1 MWPAE
6 PKIWTVAEATRR
18 IEDTLTADPVL
29 QSILIRGEISNY
41 KRHTSGH
48 TYFTLKDA
56 KARLR
61 CVLFRRYGQALSF
74 ALGDGLE
81 VVAAGRIG
89 VYPPNGDYQL
99 YVEQVFPAG
108 EGLLHY
114 AFQQLK
120 EKLAAE
126 GLFDPG
132 RKRPLPAF
140 PHRLG
145 VVTSLQGAALR
156 DIVTVARRRNP
167 KIDIIVAPAIV
178 QGSEGPASIIKALE
192 LCNRYGDLDI
202 IILGRGGGSLED
214 LWSFNDEGV
223 ARAVYSS
230 SIPVISAVG
239 HETDVTITDLVA
251 DHRAPTPSAAAEMA
265 VPDVSAIAAQLISL
279 YERLRRMAQRRVDQ
293 GRRQVSSLAERSVL
307 QRPEERLN
315 RLRLT
320 LDERERS
327 LLLAVRNGYR
337 LNKDRLIGLAG
348 RLELLSPLGTLAR
361 GYSICQLSDGRILRR
376 AQDGRVGDMVHI
388 ILGEGDLQAK
398 IQKICGEGSGGS

>member
-1 MWPAE
+1 M
-6 PKIWTVAEATRR
+6 
-18 IEDTLTADPVL
+18 
-29 QSILIRGEISNY
+29 
-41 KRHTSGH
+41 
-48 TYFTLKDA
+48 
-56 KARLR
+56 
-61 CVLFRRYGQALSF
+61 
-74 ALGDGLE
+74 
-81 VVAAGRIG
+81 AAGRIG

-108 EGLLHY
+108 EGLLHF

-120 EKLAAE
+120 EKLATE
-126 GLFDPG
+126 GLFDPE

-145 VVTSLQGAALR
+145 VITSLQGAALR

-178 QGSEGPASIIKALE
+178 QGSEGPASIIKALQ
-192 LCNRYGDLDI
+192 LCNRYGELDV

-223 ARAVYSS
+223 ARAVYAS

-251 DHRAPTPSAAAEMA
+251 DHRAPTPSAAAELA
-265 VPDVSAIAAQLISL
+265 VPDVRAITGQLNSL
-279 YERLRRMAQRRVDQ
+279 YERLCRMAQRRVDQ
-293 GRRQVSSLAERSVL
+293 GRRQVMSLAERSVL

-337 LNKDRLIGLAG
+337 LSKERLTSLAG

-361 GYSICQLSDGRILRR
+361 GYSICQLPDGQILRR
-376 AQDGRVGDMVHI
+376 AQDARVGAMLHI
-388 ILGEGDLQAK
+388 ILGEGRLHAEVQQ
-398 IQKICGEGSGGS
+398 IHREGSGGS